1 MQNNNWIRRTG
12 LQFHWHN
19 NNYETFDDFLNEL
32 KSSKR
37 KVIKNERK
45 KIKNT
50 NLVIEKL
57 TGEQLNEEIWDSFYN
72 FYLNTVDKKW
82 GGSYLT
88 KEFFHLLNDTMKN
101 DILLIIAKQDEKVVA
116 GALNFISKNTLYGRN
131 WGSIIDVP
139 FLHFELCY
147 YQAIEYAIEKKI
159 KTVEAGAQGHH
170 KIQRGYVAI
179 PTYSNHFVL
188 NDSFAKAVKNFT
200 KQEELEVNKQIEII
214 NKINSPYSNN

>member
-1 MQNNNWIRRTG
+1 MINPENTDHKKIFELIIKTYELIVRDNKLSSAHINFTTDDFNRRLQNNNWIRRTG

-19 NNYETFDDFLNEL
+19 NNYKTFDDFLNEL

-37 KVIKNERK
+37 KAIRNERK

-57 TGEQLNEEIWDSFYN
+57 TGEQLNDEIWDSFYN

-82 GGSYLT
+82 GGAYLT
-88 KEFFHLLNDTMKN
+88 KEFFHLLNDTMIN

-131 WGSIIDVP
+131 WGSIVNIP

-147 YQAIEYAIEKKI
+147 YLSLIHI
-159 KTVEAGAQGHH
+159 
-170 KIQRGYVAI
+170 
-179 PTYSNHFVL
+179 
-188 NDSFAKAVKNFT
+188 
-200 KQEELEVNKQIEII
+200 
-214 NKINSPYSNN
+214 